1 MKSPWLPVLCCFLLP
16 ASVRS
21 QPNKK
26 MVVPLEG
33 SQAFCNI
40 LHGFALKPIKSL
52 EELAEKK
59 PAETLLIVFGDT
71 RILDDLRKHI
81 GSLEKF
87 RSKGGAVLIASDR
100 DDQGRLLE
108 WRLRISGEVVS
119 EKIGSGYKLIP
130 LCPMIQPEFA
140 RDHAL
145 FQGVTQGLATN
156 KPSFIKYA
164 NSQFNRLA
172 GFSEGCW
179 SDRKTN
185 LDEVG
190 FLLSRERALVMAGH
204 TVFWNVLIP
213 QPDNDNY
220 IFAQNCVRWLSQGK
234 KKYALFVE
242 DGRIVSQFDVG
253 LTVPIPFPTQAVNRL
268 LRGLENENFFNR
280 LLNRFFSRDQILRT
294 ILILVTLVL
303 LLYGCKRLVTA
314 RHRIETAVPLLT
326 PLPSPVA
333 PAALTLSASRRQ
345 AILQGGDFREP
356 ARELSRFFFEE
367 LAQMPPLPHPF
378 RGIAP
383 PRFEVQGGWL
393 QRRWLTKQVHD
404 LWQLAHGD
412 PARISKRQFNRLPA
426 VLDRLTLA
434 VRTGRLRFGSA

>member
-1 MKSPWLPVLCCFLLP
+1 MGPLCARARSAFGPGPGRRPPPLLLPRRSGSAMKSPWLPVLCCFLLP

-140 RDHAL
+140 RDH
-145 FQGVTQGLATN
+145 
-156 KPSFIKYA
+156 
-164 NSQFNRLA
+164 
-172 GFSEGCW
+172 
-179 SDRKTN
+179 
-185 LDEVG
+185 
-190 FLLSRERALVMAGH
+190 
-204 TVFWNVLIP
+204 
-213 QPDNDNY
+213 
-220 IFAQNCVRWLSQGK
+220 
-234 KKYALFVE
+234 
-242 DGRIVSQFDVG
+242 
-253 LTVPIPFPTQAVNRL
+253 
-268 LRGLENENFFNR
+268 
-280 LLNRFFSRDQILRT
+280 
-294 ILILVTLVL
+294 
-303 LLYGCKRLVTA
+303 
-314 RHRIETAVPLLT
+314 
-326 PLPSPVA
+326 
-333 PAALTLSASRRQ
+333 
-345 AILQGGDFREP
+345 
-356 ARELSRFFFEE
+356 
-367 LAQMPPLPHPF
+367 
-378 RGIAP
+378 
-383 PRFEVQGGWL
+383 
-393 QRRWLTKQVHD
+393 
-404 LWQLAHGD
+404 
-412 PARISKRQFNRLPA
+412 
-426 VLDRLTLA
+426 
-434 VRTGRLRFGSA
+434 